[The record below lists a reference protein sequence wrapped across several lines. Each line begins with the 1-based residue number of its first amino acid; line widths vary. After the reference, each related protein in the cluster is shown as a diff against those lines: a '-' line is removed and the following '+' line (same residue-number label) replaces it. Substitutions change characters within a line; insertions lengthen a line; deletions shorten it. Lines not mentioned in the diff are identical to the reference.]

1 MIGQMPHLSIGEP
14 GIHVTRSCGIGE
26 QGIRHVVEGLRQP
39 TRQWLPGC
47 APNRADN
54 SGLSIV
60 LAVRFEWTGSNR
72 GIPNFRTGRVGSHH
86 PTIVPGKTVLW
97 LFPGHARIPADR
109 DTCSTTTTF
118 IHPVAIGDM
127 EGERVAIT
135 QRPP

>member
-1 MIGQMPHLSIGEP
+1 MWLRG
-14 GIHVTRSCGIGE
+14 CGSPPVNGC
-26 QGIRHVVEGLRQP
+26 QGAPP
-39 TRQWLPGC
+39 TER
-47 APNRADN
+47 
-54 SGLSIV
+54 
-60 LAVRFEWTGSNR
+60 TGSNR

-127 EGERVAIT
+127 EGERVAIA
-135 QRPP
+135 QRPPPMPGP